1 MSTPPGKTLEKW
13 PPLGLLYIAANIREN
28 RDDNV
33 VILDAFCEGLS
44 RQQLVE
50 RMVKEKP
57 DIIGLNCSTHTFL
70 EAVQALQDA
79 KKALP
84 ESKIVLGGY
93 HATFAAERILA
104 EYDFV
109 DYIIKGEAEQPMVQL
124 LEHLEKGD
132 SPEDVTGISYRHD
145 GKNVN
150 NPLSLVTDLDAL
162 PFPDRNMVSGID
174 YGYSFQG
181 IPLTFG
187 KFTTLSTSRGCPFR
201 CTYCSC
207 AAFSLRKWRPRSAE
221 SVVEELETVHGQGYK
236 NCVIVDDNFTHNPK
250 RTEQICDL
258 IIERKID
265 MQFYCEGRVDGAS
278 YELMRKMKRAGI
290 NVIYFGAESAD
301 DKVLEYYKKHI
312 NPQKTRLAVAN
323 AKKAGMLV
331 VTSYIIGAPVE
342 TKEAVQ
348 RTLDFIRSSR
358 PHAVQVNVLDCLIGT
373 SIWED
378 LEKNNLV
385 GKDDWKRNHR
395 IYEYSKD
402 GFGKDELEA
411 FVSEAYADWLK
422 GWWSKDG
429 IADILWILA
438 KNKTARRVVFSNLL
452 NPTVRKMMLKG
463 AKAFEPPQEQGKLE
477 TNPNP

>member
-1 MSTPPGKTLEKW
+1 LSTPPGKTLEKW
-13 PPLGLLYIAANIREN
+13 PPLGLLYIASNIREN
-28 RDDNV
+28 RSDE
-33 VILDAFCEGLS
+33 VIVLDAFCEGLS
-44 RQQLVE
+44 RQKLVE

-70 EAVQALQDA
+70 EAIQALHDA

-93 HATFAAERILA
+93 HATFASEKILTD
-104 EYDFV
+104 YDFV
-109 DYIIKGEAEQPMVQL
+109 DYVIKGEAEQAMVQF
-124 LEHLEKGD
+124 LERLENGKNL
-132 SPEDVTGISYRHD
+132 EDVTGISYRQD
-145 GKNVN
+145 GKTIN
-150 NPLSLVTDLDAL
+150 NPLSLISDLDAL
-162 PFPDRNMVSGID
+162 PFPDRTLLSGID

-221 SVVEELETVHGQGYK
+221 NVVEELETVHGQGYK
-236 NCVIVDDNFTHNPK
+236 DCVIVDDNFTHNPK

-258 IIERKID
+258 ILERDID
-265 MQFYCEGRVDGAS
+265 MRFYCEGRVDGAS

-301 DKVLEYYKKHI
+301 DKVLDYYKKHI
-312 NPQKTRLAVAN
+312 NPEKTKSAIAN

-342 TKEAVQ
+342 TREAVQ
-348 RTLDFIRSSR
+348 RTIDFIRTTR
-358 PHAVQVNVLDCLIGT
+358 PHGVQVNVLDCLIGT

-378 LEKNNLV
+378 LEKCDKV
-385 GKDDWKRNHR
+385 GIDDWKRNHR
-395 IYEYSKD
+395 IYDYHPE
-402 GFGKDELEA
+402 GFGKEELEG
-411 FVSEAYADWLK
+411 FVNTAYSNWLK
-422 GWWSKDG
+422 GWWSKEG
-429 IADILWILA
+429 IADITRILL
-438 KNKTARRVVFSNLL
+438 KNKIARRVVFSNLL
-452 NPTVRKMMLKG
+452 NPEVRKLIFQGIKV
-463 AKAFEPPQEQGKLE
+463 FEPKEQGKPE
-477 TNPNP
+477 PNPNP

>member
-1 MSTPPGKTLEKW
+1 M
-13 PPLGLLYIAANIREN
+13 LYIASNIREN
-28 RDDNV
+28 RGDEV
-33 VILDAFCEGLS
+33 VVLDAFCEGLS

-50 RMVKEKP
+50 RMTKEKP
-57 DIIGLNCSTHTFL
+57 EVIGLNCSTHTFL
-70 EAVQALQDA
+70 DAINALQDA

-93 HATFAAERILA
+93 HATFASERILE
-104 EYDFV
+104 EYGFV
-109 DYIIKGEAEQPMVQL
+109 DYIIKGEAEQAMVQL
-124 LEHLEKGD
+124 LEAMDKGKGF
-132 SPEDVTGISYRHD
+132 ENVTGISYRQD
-145 GKNVN
+145 GRIVN
-150 NPLSLVTDLDAL
+150 NPLSLVSDLDAL
-162 PFPDRNMVSGID
+162 PFPDRGLLSGID

-221 SVVEELETVHGQGYK
+221 NVVEELETVHGQGYK

-250 RTEQICDL
+250 RTEEICDL
-258 IIERKID
+258 ILERDID

-301 DKVLEYYKKHI
+301 ENVLDYYKKHI
-312 NPQKTRLAVAN
+312 NPQKTMSAISN

-342 TKEAVQ
+342 TREAVQ
-348 RTLDFIRSSR
+348 RTLDFIKSAR

-378 LEKNNLV
+378 LERNNVV
-385 GKDDWKRNHR
+385 GEDDWKRNHR
-395 IYEYSKD
+395 IYEYFKE
-402 GFGKDELEA
+402 GFGKDELEG
-411 FVSEAYADWLK
+411 FVNDAYANWIK
-422 GWWSKDG
+422 GWWSKEG
-429 IADILWILA
+429 LADILRILA
-438 KNKTARRVVFSNLL
+438 KNKTARRIVFSNLL
-452 NPTVRKMMLKG
+452 NPSVRGLMFKG
-463 AKAFEPPQEQGKLE
+463 VKVFNSPKEQADSEAKASPGTEHLDPLAPSQ
-477 TNPNP
+477 